1 MEEDT
6 ETNLLLLLLPIL
18 LPNPAEED
26 TNLLLPVA
34 TNHLRSKYSEEEEAD
49 TNSRR
54 QSEVTE
60 EVLLPPVRL

>member
-34 TNHLRSKYSEEEEAD
+34 TNRLRPTYSEEEAD